1 MLYGDGMLTPTLDP
15 ELVLDALGDASRRRI
30 LRVLRH
36 GELTVGQ
43 LTDQVPVGRP
53 AVSKHLG
60 ILHTAGLVRYDARG
74 TRHLYSLA
82 PDGYAAARAWLEQT
96 WDSVLDA
103 FAAHVD
109 ADRATRS

>member
-1 MLYGDGMLTPTLDP
+1 MLYSDGMTTTTATLDP
-15 ELVLDALGDASRRRI
+15 EIVLDALGDASRRRI
-30 LRVLRH
+30 LRVLRD
-36 GELTVGQ
+36 GEVTVGQ

-60 ILHTAGLVRYDARG
+60 ILHGAGLVRFDAQG

-82 PDGYAAARAWLEQT
+82 PEGYAAAQEWLAQT

-103 FAAHVD
+103 FAAHVE
-109 ADRATRS
+109 AGR